1 MNQTTQTTQIT
12 QTARPMIEMRPPILS
27 SRFSTDTWKEND
39 AYRARRNS
47 DGCIYGSPLRIS
59 SKIHINA
66 FAYVLEMN
74 NSTNRI
80 EGVGVIRNYPNVEQ
94 PPWIYD
100 NNNYNRYIYEG
111 KYRMDR
117 EAIVRYDVDLV
128 ETIEVACFKG
138 KTHLKRGSGL
148 TLVPKKLLI
157 HRHGADNPDTNIA
170 SDLQTVFRKH
180 FRGAVDNSDLDIT
193 RTV

>member
-1 MNQTTQTTQIT
+1 
-12 QTARPMIEMRPPILS
+12 MIPAILS
-27 SRFSTDTWKEND
+27 SRFSTDTWREND

-47 DGCIYGSPLRIS
+47 HGCIYGCPLRIS
-59 SKIHINA
+59 SKVHINA

-80 EGVGVIRNYPNVEQ
+80 EGVGVIRNYPNVDQ
-94 PPWIYD
+94 PPWIYG

-111 KYRMDR
+111 EYRMDR

-128 ETIEVACFKG
+128 DSIEFACFKG

-148 TLVPKKLLI
+148 TLVPNKLLLS
-157 HRHGADNPDTNIA
+157 RHGPTNPDTNIA
-170 SDLQTVFRKH
+170 LDLQSVFRRH
-180 FRGAVDNSDLDIT
+180 FRGAVDNSDPGIT